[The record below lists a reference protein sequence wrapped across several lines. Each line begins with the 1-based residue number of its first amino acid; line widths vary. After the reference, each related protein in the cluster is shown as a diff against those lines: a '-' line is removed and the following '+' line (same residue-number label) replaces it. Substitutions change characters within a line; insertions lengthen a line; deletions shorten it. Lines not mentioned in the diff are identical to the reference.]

1 MRKNRLLSLL
11 LAAVMTAAAALTLT
25 SCKESEESA
34 DYALKYNVSGT
45 WHAEFDADGTVG
57 GSQMQ
62 YSRLITACKFND
74 DGTGTWYKLML
85 TNDSGDPIAIDGGA
99 GHGDFT
105 YSVRRR
111 RDWYLFHSVKKRI

>member
-45 WHAEFDADGTVG
+45 WYAEYDAEGVVG
-57 GSQMQ
+57 GGGQME
-62 YSRLITACKFND
+62 YSRLVTAYTFNN
-74 DGTGTWYKLML
+74 DGTGTWYKFML
-85 TNDSGDPIAIDGGA
+85 TNDSGEPIALDGGA
-99 GHGDFT
+99 EHGGFT
-105 YSVRRR
+105 YSVGA
-111 RDWYLFHSVKKRI
+111 DGKIACKLT